1 MHFLVKNSKKQKD
14 KRKCKIHYIELD
26 DFWRKEKKLE
36 WIRENPISTI
46 AFERIEPDAKNNW
59 INQTDNDWDSLL
71 PLIDKDVK
79 AGKSEEAYFQIFSLA
94 ELKQIRD
101 EWVYDFDAKA
111 IRSKSK
117 CF

>member
-1 MHFLVKNSKKQKD
+1 MSKA
-14 KRKCKIHYIELD
+14 KIYYIALD
-26 DFWRKEKKLE
+26 DFWRKEQKLD

-79 AGKSEEAYFQIFSLA
+79 AGKSEEAVFQLFSLG
-94 ELKQIRD
+94 IGTYRD
-101 EWVYDFDAKA
+101 SWAYDF
-111 IRSKSK
+111 SKDIGSMVVK
-117 CF
+117 LNLI